1 MLAPPKLTEHR
12 AAYSYA
18 INHPPDQGWGLIEA
32 RKG

>member
-1 MLAPPKLTEHR
+1 MLAPPKLIEHR

-18 INHPPDQGWGLIEA
+18 ISHHPDQGWWLIEA